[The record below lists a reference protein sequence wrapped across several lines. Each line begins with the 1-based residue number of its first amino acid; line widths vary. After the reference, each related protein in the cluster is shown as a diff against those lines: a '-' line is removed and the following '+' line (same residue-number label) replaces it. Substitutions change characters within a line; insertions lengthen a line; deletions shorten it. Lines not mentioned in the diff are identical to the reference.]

1 MSPDAEA
8 PLSAEDTTAHARWEA
23 ALADLEATLDD
34 TTGTDTTDTDTD
46 TTVAGTTG
54 TDTTVDGTTA
64 GTATPWSAP
73 TGLGPVPRDLVGRA
87 SRLLAAQRDRITA
100 VEDARRVTLE
110 HLGALRAV
118 DATRTPQAAVYL
130 DASA

>member
-34 TTGTDTTDTDTD
+34 ATGTDTTGTDTTDTDTTD
-46 TTVAGTTG
+46 

>member
-1 MSPDAEA
+1 VSPEAEA
-8 PLSAEDTTAHARWEA
+8 PRSTEDTTAHARWEA

-34 TTGTDTTDTDTD
+34 ATGTDTTGTDTD
-46 TTVAGTTG
+46 TTVA
-54 TDTTVDGTTA
+54 GTTA

>member
-1 MSPDAEA
+1 M
-8 PLSAEDTTAHARWEA
+8 HARWEA

-34 TTGTDTTDTDTD
+34 ATGTD
-46 TTVAGTTG
+46 TTG

-118 DATRTPQAAVYL
+118 HATRTPQAAVYL

>member
-1 MSPDAEA
+1 VSPDAEA
-8 PLSAEDTTAHARWEA
+8 PRSAEDTTAHARWEA

-34 TTGTDTTDTDTD
+34 ATGTDTTDTDT
-46 TTVAGTTG
+46 
-54 TDTTVDGTTA
+54 TVDGTNA
-64 GTATPWSAP
+64 GTVTPWSAP
-73 TGLGPVPRDLVGRA
+73 IGLGPVPRDLVGRA

>member
-1 MSPDAEA
+1 MSPEAEA
-8 PLSAEDTTAHARWEA
+8 PRSTEDTTAHARWEA

-34 TTGTDTTDTDTD
+34 ATGTD
-46 TTVAGTTG
+46 

>member
-8 PLSAEDTTAHARWEA
+8 SRSAEDTAAHARWVA

-34 TTGTDTTDTDTD
+34 ATGTD
-46 TTVAGTTG
+46 TTG
-54 TDTTVDGTTA
+54 TDTTVAGTTA

-118 DATRTPQAAVYL
+118 HATRTPQAAVYL

>member
-1 MSPDAEA
+1 MSPDAEV

-34 TTGTDTTDTDTD
+34 TTGTDTT
-46 TTVAGTTG
+46 VAGTTG
-54 TDTTVDGTTA
+54 TTGTAA

>member
-1 MSPDAEA
+1 M
-8 PLSAEDTTAHARWEA
+8 HARWEA

-34 TTGTDTTDTDTD
+34 ATGTDATGTDTD
-46 TTVAGTTG
+46 

>member
-34 TTGTDTTDTDTD
+34 ATGTDTTGTDTD
-46 TTVAGTTG
+46 

-118 DATRTPQAAVYL
+118 HATRTPQAAVYL

>member
-34 TTGTDTTDTDTD
+34 ATGTDTDTD
-46 TTVAGTTG
+46 

>member
-8 PLSAEDTTAHARWEA
+8 PLSAGDTTAHARWEA

-34 TTGTDTTDTDTD
+34 TTGTDTTDTD
-46 TTVAGTTG
+46 ATG

>member
-34 TTGTDTTDTDTD
+34 TTGTDTTVAD

-54 TDTTVDGTTA
+54 TDTTVVGTAA

>member
-34 TTGTDTTDTDTD
+34 TTGTDTTDTD
-46 TTVAGTTG
+46 ATG

-118 DATRTPQAAVYL
+118 HATRTPQAAVYL

>member
-1 MSPDAEA
+1 M
-8 PLSAEDTTAHARWEA
+8 HARWEA

-34 TTGTDTTDTDTD
+34 ATGTDTGATGTD
-46 TTVAGTTG
+46 ATG
-54 TDTTVDGTTA
+54 TDTTVAGTTA

>member
-1 MSPDAEA
+1 VSPDAEA

-34 TTGTDTTDTDTD
+34 ATGTDATGTDTGTD
-46 TTVAGTTG
+46 ATG

-118 DATRTPQAAVYL
+118 HATRTPQAAVYL

>member
-1 MSPDAEA
+1 MSPEAEA
-8 PLSAEDTTAHARWEA
+8 PRSTEDTTAHARWEA

-34 TTGTDTTDTDTD
+34 ATGTDTTGTDTTGTD
-46 TTVAGTTG
+46 ATG
-54 TDTTVDGTTA
+54 TDTTVAGTTA

>member
-34 TTGTDTTDTDTD
+34 TTGTDTTVAD

-54 TDTTVDGTTA
+54 TDTTVVGTTA

-118 DATRTPQAAVYL
+118 HATRTPQAAVYL